1 MIWIETFGG
10 RFWSLLETLGWWI
23 LLGMLLGWLL
33 QFLPKGN
40 RQRKNRLWNIS
51 AAAALGA
58 ALPMCNFAAV
68 PLAVS
73 LLRWGSGVSLAF
85 LAGAS
90 LLNPA
95 VLLLGWVYLGP
106 KLTVAYALSAVGIS
120 LLAGAAG
127 ERWGQ
132 SSPRGKADAKLA
144 ADGILW
150 LMLGIAAQSVLLGA
164 FPSLWKGVVGNP
176 AAVSFWEAAAA
187 GTLRHVCIPDDIAL
201 AASLTASGLRPGWT
215 VLLLL
220 MGVSTNLPE
229 LFALYGTA
237 GKRNAGIYLL
247 TMICGS
253 LLAAVLTQW
262 MLAPGFVPQFNL
274 ANAALFEKLASLLSI
289 RTWMPAKTPCACAL
303 LLLFG
308 WALWHRGRQWFLA
321 PSQGW
326 K

>member
-23 LLGMLLGWLL
+23 LLGMLLGCLV
-33 QFLPKGN
+33 QFLPGGN
-40 RQRKNRLWNIS
+40 RQREKRLWNIP
-51 AAAALGA
+51 AAAALGV

-73 LLRWGSGVSLAF
+73 LLKWGSGVSLAF

-95 VLLLGWVYLGP
+95 ALLLGWVYLGP
-106 KLTVAYALSAVGIS
+106 KLTVAYALSAAAIS
-120 LLAGAAG
+120 LLAGMAG
-127 ERWGQ
+127 EHWGEDL
-132 SSPRGKADAKLA
+132 PRRKADARLA

-150 LMLGIAAQSVLLGA
+150 LMLGIAAQAVL
-164 FPSLWKGVVGNP
+164 PSSSLWKSVVANP
-176 AAVSFWEAAAA
+176 AGVSFWEAAAA

-201 AASLTASGLRPGWT
+201 AASLTASGLRPGWA

-247 TMICGS
+247 TMVCGS
-253 LLAAVLTQW
+253 FLAAVLTQ
-262 MLAPGFVPQFNL
+262 LALGAGFVPQFNL
-274 ANAALFEKLASLLSI
+274 ANAAWFEKLASLLSI

>member
-23 LLGMLLGWLL
+23 LLGMLLGCLV
-33 QFLPKGN
+33 QFLPGGN
-40 RQRKNRLWNIS
+40 RQREKRLWNIP
-51 AAAALGA
+51 AAAALGV

-73 LLRWGSGVSLAF
+73 LLKWGSGVSLAF

-95 VLLLGWVYLGP
+95 GLLLGWVYLGP
-106 KLTVAYALSAVGIS
+106 KLTVAYALSAAAIS
-120 LLAGAAG
+120 FLAGMAG
-127 ERWGQ
+127 EHWGEDL
-132 SSPRGKADAKLA
+132 PRRKADARLA

-150 LMLGIAAQSVLLGA
+150 LMLGIAAQAVL
-164 FPSLWKGVVGNP
+164 PSSSLWKSVVANP
-176 AAVSFWEAAAA
+176 AGVSFWEAAAA

-201 AASLTASGLRPGWT
+201 AASLTASGLRPGWA